1 MPIKYNQKGGAPVIL
16 AWIAQFII
24 EIIKAVLTFIKD
36 LLKVCPNDKATKFS
50 ECLMPGKNGGSWGRM
65 ADPRKWEWGGLW
77 YYLKWCIKTVIY
89 IIIFCFG
96 GPIVILIGV
105 AYLYSQLFTKLGQRT
120 DGVDPNEINKDE
132 SDSNSQ
138 G

>member
-1 MPIKYNQKGGAPVIL
+1 MPIKYNQKGGAFVIL
-16 AWIAQFII
+16 AWIAQFIF

-36 LLKVCPNDKATKFS
+36 LLKVCPNDKASKFS
-50 ECLMPGKNGGSWGRM
+50 ECFMPGKTSGSWGRM
-65 ADPRKWEWGGLW
+65 INPKKWEWGGLW

-105 AYLYSQLFTKLGQRT
+105 AYLYSQLFTKLGERT
-120 DGVDPNEINKDE
+120 DGVDPNELNKDE
-132 SDSNSQ
+132 NNSNPQ